1 MKQVTMQGVELPVIG
16 LGTYRLTGEE
26 CVNII
31 RDAIEVG
38 YRHIDTAEFYDNH
51 AAVGRAIA
59 GASVPRSDIFLTT
72 KVWRTSLQRHAVL
85 GSVQDSLEALQM
97 EYIDLLLIHWPN
109 DRVPIDET
117 IGAMN
122 QLQAEGKVQYI
133 GVSNFSVPQLEEAR
147 TVSETPILTNQ
158 VKYNPFTGQTV
169 LLEYCLQEEI
179 ILTAY
184 SPLAKGEVL
193 GDDRLARIGDRYGKS
208 PAQIALR
215 WLIQQ
220 EPVVTIPKTG
230 TREHLRANWNIFDFN
245 LTDEEVR
252 TIFDI
257 SGGIPDDLATRLGLT

>member
-1 MKQVTMQGVELPVIG
+1 MDHVSMQGVELPVIG
-16 LGTYRLTGEE
+16 LGTYRLTGVE
-26 CVNII
+26 CVNIV
-31 RDAIEVG
+31 RDALEVG

-51 AAVGRAIA
+51 ADVGRAIA
-59 GASVPRSDIFLTT
+59 EAGVPRSDIFLTT
-72 KVWRTSLQRHAVL
+72 KVWRTNLQRHAVL
-85 GSVQDSLEALQM
+85 GSVQDSLEALQL

-133 GVSNFSVPQLEEAR
+133 GVSNFSVPQLKEAR
-147 TVSETPILTNQ
+147 TVSETPIHTNQ
-158 VKYNPFTGQTV
+158 VKYNPYTGQAD
-169 LLEYCLQEEI
+169 LLEYCLREEI
-179 ILTAY
+179 VLTAY

-193 GDDRLARIGDRYGKS
+193 DDDRLARIGDRYGKS
-208 PAQIALR
+208 SAQIALR

-220 EPVVTIPKTG
+220 PPVVTIPKAG

-245 LTDEEVR
+245 LSDDEMR

-257 SGGIPDDLATRLGLT
+257 AGGLPNDVASRLGLS